1 MNLCQILFV
10 SLCARAWPWGNLM
23 LSVHA
28 AALTAIRLVLAS
40 SSPRRV
46 ELIRDN
52 LGLNVE
58 VCPSNFAED
67 LRKSDFADA
76 KAYCQE
82 TARRKAEEV
91 AARCCGAAAGRA
103 ELVIAADTVV
113 SLAGSV
119 LEKPRDTAHACEMLR
134 ALSGS
139 DHEVITAVSLIYLP
153 ADRALPRRERTVAE
167 ITRVRF
173 ASLTEGAIQAYVDSG
188 EPMDKAGAYG
198 IQGRAGA
205 FVTRIEGCY
214 FNVVGLPL
222 NRLCVELTS
231 LLELEEP

>member
-1 MNLCQILFV
+1 
-10 SLCARAWPWGNLM
+10 M
-23 LSVHA
+23 LTSRPIPSEMLGPHA

-67 LRKSDFADA
+67 LSKADFADA
-76 KAYCQE
+76 KAYCAE

-91 AARCCGAAAGRA
+91 AARCCGAADGRA

-119 LEKPRDTAHACEMLR
+119 LEKPRDEAHACEMLR

-139 DHEVITAVSLIYLP
+139 DHEVITAISLIYLP
-153 ADRALPRRERTVAE
+153 ADRAMPRRERTVAE

-173 ASLTEGAIQAYVDSG
+173 SALTDSAIRTYVNSG

-205 FVTRIEGCY
+205 FVSRIDGCY

-222 NRLCVELTS
+222 NRLAVEMIS
-231 LLELEEP
+231 LLELKDA

>member
-1 MNLCQILFV
+1 
-10 SLCARAWPWGNLM
+10 M
-23 LSVHA
+23 LNAHA

-46 ELIRDN
+46 ELMRDN

-67 LRKSDFADA
+67 LPKADFPDA
-76 KAYCQE
+76 KAYCKE

-91 AARCCGAAAGRA
+91 AARCCGAGGGRA

-113 SLAGSV
+113 SLAGNV
-119 LEKPRDTAHACEMLR
+119 LEKPRDEAHACEMLR

-153 ADRALPRRERTVAE
+153 ADRSMPRRERTVGE
-167 ITRVRF
+167 VTRVRF
-173 ASLTEGAIQAYVDSG
+173 SALTDGAIRAYVDSG

-205 FVTRIEGCY
+205 FVSRIDGCY

-222 NRLCVELTS
+222 NRLCVELIS
-231 LLELEEP
+231 LLELQEA

>member
-1 MNLCQILFV
+1 
-10 SLCARAWPWGNLM
+10 M
-23 LSVHA
+23 LAAHS

-52 LGLNVE
+52 LGLLVE

-67 LRKSDFADA
+67 LPKADFADA
-76 KAYCQE
+76 AAYCQE

-91 AARCCGAAAGRA
+91 AARCCGTAGGRA

-119 LEKPRDTAHACEMLR
+119 LEKPRDEAHAIEMLR

-139 DHEVITAVSLIYLP
+139 DHEVITAISLIYVP
-153 ADRALPRRERTVAE
+153 ADRATPRRERTVAE
-167 ITRVRF
+167 VTRVRF
-173 ASLTEGAIQAYVDSG
+173 ASLTDGAIRAYVSSG

-205 FVTRIEGCY
+205 FVSRIDGCY

-222 NRLCVELTS
+222 NRLCVELIS
-231 LLELEEP
+231 LLELDEP